1 MTINRQNFP
10 PAAGK
15 RGALI
20 FLRFSDSENVR
31 GALINFEN
39 LLKSAGGR
47 LLRGGGYL
55 HIPGTS
61 WVYKNVFL
69 K

>member
-20 FLRFSDSENVR
+20 FLRFSDSENSM
-31 GALINFEN
+31 GALINSEN
-39 LLKSAGGR
+39 LLKSAMGR
-47 LLRGGGYL
+47 LLRGGGYFYL
-55 HIPGTS
+55 PGRI
-61 WVYKNVFL
+61 VYL
-69 K
+69 KFVLR